1 MKQITCSRR
10 KTTTI
15 MCSIAKAEANK
26 GNKVLVVL
34 TETHITEFG
43 ATLLSFIGFP
53 SSNKSIDVGI
63 LHGYTDWQDLSYDV
77 IILEGK
83 TIDLPVSAQVY
94 SVEGANLISRTTQ
107 NSKEPN
113 MKQTYA
119 YLDPDGAITKL
130 TEEQK
135 NHYKRVVSY
144 CEDNGLLEQLGETTH
159 LSMRRALDFSLSKV
173 VDGKECYFSPNSYS
187 WVPVD
192 VSGKLYQKP
201 NIMITEHSSDYK
213 ASLTSGETLHDAV
226 VDWSLYSE
234 DSDNTF
240 PDFPFYVMDTKG
252 NRQWLKDNGCK
263 WANGDNLVEHPFNHS
278 YSGKLYVI
286 VPSKMVFEDT
296 PIPEKYKHIDT
307 HLSVTSWS
315 LSESEKKRQEK
326 IDSISEKE
334 QTINQLKERMKE
346 LEKDVDTLKES
357 L

>member
-1 MKQITCSRR
+1 MVFPLNIDWENPDMTITV
-10 KTTTI
+10 
-15 MCSIAKAEANK
+15 IA
-26 GNKVLVVL
+26 
-34 TETHITEFG
+34 
-43 ATLLSFIGFP
+43 
-53 SSNKSIDVGI
+53 D
-63 LHGYTDWQDLSYDV
+63 
-77 IILEGK
+77 
-83 TIDLPVSAQVY
+83 
-94 SVEGANLISRTTQ
+94 

-113 MKQTYA
+113 MNQTYA
-119 YLDPDGAITKL
+119 YIDSDGTITKL

-135 NHYKRVVSY
+135 NHFEEVVEY
-144 CEDNGLLEQLGETTH
+144 CKENDLLDQLGEATH
-159 LSMRRALDFSLSKV
+159 LDKSTLSLSLTKF
-173 VDGKECYFSPNSYS
+173 VDDVEYFYDTPNDFWSACEYNNS
-187 WVPVD
+187 N
-192 VSGKLYQKP
+192 LYQKP

-213 ASLTSGETLHDAV
+213 ATLNSDEV
-226 VDWSLYSE
+226 VFDLSFK
-234 DSDNTF
+234 DTF
-240 PDFPFYVMDTKG
+240 PDFPFSVKDTKR